1 MRKRSS
7 ILSSIERG
15 MPPKATEMKAPS
27 STAPRAHTCELAHDQ
42 EYMARA
48 LELAAKG
55 QGLASP
61 NPMVGAVLV
70 RDGHVVAEAF
80 HTYDGLRH
88 AEIIALE
95 AAGESARGATLYVN
109 LEPCCHTGRT
119 GPCTRALISAG
130 IARVAAAMRDPNPLV
145 AGRGFQ
151 ELRAAG
157 IRVDCDADSDP
168 DLERARRL
176 NEAFA
181 WWIRKRRPLV
191 TLKTALTLDGSVVLP
206 RSLNGNARGNESRWI
221 TSEISR
227 AEVHRMR
234 HASDAI
240 MTGIGTIRADDPL
253 LTDRSGLPRRRPLLR
268 VVLDSQLRLSPKSQV
283 VRSANGDVLVFTCA
297 RASGV
302 RAKKMSAYGVEIFPV
317 RARRGRPELHAVLAE
332 LGRRDILS
340 VMLEA
345 GPLLNQAALEAD
357 LVEKVRLFYAPTL
370 VGLGSSLPGLAA
382 GKRSRSLRVRELSGM
397 HTENFGPDFAVEGYL
412 RDVYRDH

>member
-1 MRKRSS
+1 MKESASS
-7 ILSSIERG
+7 SVAGAQER
-15 MPPKATEMKAPS
+15 A
-27 STAPRAHTCELAHDQ
+27 CEDDQ
-42 EYMARA
+42 KWMARA

-55 QGLASP
+55 EGLASP

-70 RDGHVVAEAF
+70 RDGRVIAEAF

-95 AAGESARGATLYVN
+95 AAGESARGATLFVN

-119 GPCTRALISAG
+119 GPCTRALVSASV
-130 IARVAAAMRDPNPLV
+130 ARVVAAMPDPNRAV
-145 AGRGFQ
+145 SGRGFK

-157 IRVDCDADSDP
+157 IQVDCGCTSGSC
-168 DLERARRL
+168 EQARRL

-181 WWIRKRRPLV
+181 WWIRKRRPFL
-191 TLKTALTLDGSVVLP
+191 TLKTALTLDGSLVLP
-206 RSLNGNARGNESRWI
+206 RSRNGNESRWI

-240 MTGIGTIRADDPL
+240 LTGIGTVVADDPL

-268 VVLDSQLRLSPKSQV
+268 VVLDSRLRLSPKSQI
-283 VRSANGDVLVFTCA
+283 VRSARGDVMVFTCVNA
-297 RASGV
+297 TSA
-302 RAKKMSAYGVEIFPV
+302 RAKKLAARGVEVFPI
-317 RARRGRPELHAVLAE
+317 RARRGRPDVLAVLEE

-345 GPLLNQAALEAD
+345 GPLLNQAALQAD

-370 VGLGSSLPGLAA
+370 VGLGSSLPGLP
-382 GKRSRSLRVRELSGM
+382 SRHRASALRVRQLSGIR
-397 HTENFGPDFAVEGYL
+397 TENFGPDFAVEGYL
-412 RDVYRDH
+412 RDVYRNH

>member
-1 MRKRSS
+1 MPR
-7 ILSSIERG
+7 EVAG
-15 MPPKATEMKAPS
+15 MKVASGSA
-27 STAPRAHTCELAHDQ
+27 AHSRDHEW
-42 EYMARA
+42 MARA

-55 QGLASP
+55 RGLASP
-61 NPMVGAVLV
+61 NPMVGAVLA
-70 RDGHVVAEAF
+70 RDAQVVAEAF

-95 AAGESARGATLYVN
+95 AAGENARGATLYIN
-109 LEPCCHTGRT
+109 LEPCCHSGRT

-130 IARVAAAMRDPNPLV
+130 IARVAAAMPDPNPRV

-157 IRVDCDADSDP
+157 IRVDCGADSDF
-168 DLERARRL
+168 DAESARRL

-181 WWIRKRRPLV
+181 WWIRKRRPFV
-191 TLKTALTLDGSVVLP
+191 TLKTALTLDGSLVLP
-206 RSLNGNARGNESRWI
+206 HSHDGSESRWI

-240 MTGIGTIRADDPL
+240 MTGIGTILADDPL

-268 VVLDSQLRLSPKSQV
+268 VVLDSRLRLNPKSQL
-283 VRSANGDVLVFTCA
+283 VRSAQGDVLVFTCA
-297 RASGV
+297 GNSSA
-302 RAKKMSAYGVEIFPV
+302 RAKRLSARSVEIVHV
-317 RARRGRPELHAVLAE
+317 RARRGRPDLQAVLEE

-340 VMLEA
+340 VLLEA
-345 GPLLNQAALEAD
+345 GPILNQAALEAD

-370 VGLGSSLPGLAA
+370 VGLGNSLPGLPPR
-382 GKRSRSLRVRELSGM
+382 KRARALRVRELSGVR
-397 HTENFGPDFAVEGYL
+397 TENFGPDFAVEGYL

>member
-1 MRKRSS
+1 MSDEAG
-7 ILSSIERG
+7 ILRAME
-15 MPPKATEMKAPS
+15 
-27 STAPRAHTCELAHDQ
+27 TACDHEF
-42 EYMARA
+42 MARA
-48 LELAAKG
+48 LELAARG

-70 RDGHVVAEAF
+70 RDGQVIAEAF

-95 AAGESARGATLYVN
+95 AADEKARGATLYVN

-119 GPCTRALISAG
+119 GPCTRALIAAG
-130 IARVAAAMRDPNPLV
+130 VARVVAAMVDPNPAV
-145 AGRGFQ
+145 AGRGLK

-157 IRVDCDADSDP
+157 IRVDCSCTSGACA
-168 DLERARRL
+168 EARRL

-191 TLKTALTLDGSVVLP
+191 TLKTALTLDGSLVLP
-206 RSLNGNARGNESRWI
+206 RSRNGNESRWI
-221 TSEISR
+221 TSDISR

-240 MTGIGTIRADDPL
+240 MTGIGTIIADDPL

-268 VVLDSQLRLSPKSQV
+268 VILDSRLRLSPKSQV
-283 VRSANGDVLVFTCA
+283 VRSAQSDVLVFTSASASSA
-297 RASGV
+297 RARSL
-302 RAKKMSAYGVEIFPV
+302 SLHGVEIFHV
-317 RARRGRPELHAVLAE
+317 RPRRGRPDLNAVLEE

-345 GPLLNQAALEAD
+345 GPLLNQAAFEAD

-370 VGLGSSLPGLAA
+370 VGLGSSLPGAPS
-382 GKRSRSLRVRELSGM
+382 GRRSRALRVRELSAM
-397 HTENFGPDFAVEGYL
+397 RIENFGPDFAVEGYL
-412 RDVYRDH
+412 HDVYRNH

>member
-1 MRKRSS
+1 
-7 ILSSIERG
+7 
-15 MPPKATEMKAPS
+15 MPD
-27 STAPRAHTCELAHDQ
+27 LAADHEDHKF
-42 EYMARA
+42 MARA

-55 QGLASP
+55 EGLASP

-70 RDGHVVAEAF
+70 HEGQVIAEGF

-95 AAGESARGATLYVN
+95 AAGANARGATMYVN
-109 LEPCCHTGRT
+109 LEPCSHTGRT

-130 IARVAAAMRDPNPLV
+130 IARVVAAMIDPNPAV
-145 AGRGFQ
+145 AGRGLK

-157 IRVDCDADSDP
+157 IQVDCSCASGACAQ
-168 DLERARRL
+168 ARRL

-181 WWIRKRRPLV
+181 WWIRNRRPLV
-191 TLKTALTLDGSVVLP
+191 TLKTALTLDGSLVLP
-206 RSLNGNARGNESRWI
+206 RSRNRHESRWI

-240 MTGIGTIRADDPL
+240 MTGIGTIIDDDPL

-268 VVLDSQLRLSPKSQV
+268 VILDSQLRLSPKSQV
-283 VRSANGDVLVFTCA
+283 VRSARGDVLVFTCA
-297 RASGV
+297 SASSA
-302 RAKKMSAYGVEIFPV
+302 RAKKLASMGVEISPV
-317 RARRGRPELHAVLAE
+317 RARRGRPDLQAVLEE

-345 GPLLNQAALEAD
+345 GPLLNQAALESD

-370 VGLGSSLPGLAA
+370 VGLGSSLPGLPAR
-382 GKRSRSLRVRELSGM
+382 KRARANSLRVRQLCGVR
-397 HTENFGPDFAVEGYL
+397 TENFGPDFAVEGYL
-412 RDVYRDH
+412 RDVYRDR

>member
-1 MRKRSS
+1 MAMTQATQATDH
-7 ILSSIERG
+7 
-15 MPPKATEMKAPS
+15 MPD
-27 STAPRAHTCELAHDQ
+27 LADDQ
-42 EYMARA
+42 KFLARA

-55 QGLASP
+55 EGLASP

-70 RDGHVVAEAF
+70 RDGRVIAEAF

-95 AAGESARGATLYVN
+95 AAGAGARGATLYIN
-109 LEPCCHTGRT
+109 LEPCSHTGRT
-119 GPCTRALISAG
+119 GPCTSALIAAG
-130 IARVAAAMRDPNPLV
+130 IERVVAGMIDPNPAV
-145 AGRGFQ
+145 SGHGIK

-157 IRVDCDADSDP
+157 IQVECSCTSGLCA
-168 DLERARRL
+168 EARRL

-181 WWIRKRRPLV
+181 WWIRRRRPLV
-191 TLKTALTLDGSVVLP
+191 TLKTALTLDGSLVLP
-206 RSLNGNARGNESRWI
+206 SSRNGHEHRWI

-240 MTGIGTIRADDPL
+240 MTGIGTIIDDDPL

-268 VVLDSQLRLSPKSQV
+268 VILDSRLRLGAKSRA
-283 VRSANGDVLVFTCA
+283 VRTAQGDVLVFTCA
-297 RASGV
+297 SATGA
-302 RAKKMSAYGVEIFPV
+302 RAKKLAALGVEIFPV
-317 RARRGRPELHAVLAE
+317 RSCKGRPDLRVVLEE

-370 VGLGSSLPGLAA
+370 VGFGSSLRGLP
-382 GKRSRSLRVRELSGM
+382 SRKHSSSLRVHQLSGIR
-397 HTENFGPDFAVEGYL
+397 TQTFGPDFAVEGYL

>member
-1 MRKRSS
+1 
-7 ILSSIERG
+7 
-15 MPPKATEMKAPS
+15 MPREAPEMKTPS
-27 STAPRAHTCELAHDQ
+27 GRAAQADTRDRAHDQ
-42 EYMARA
+42 EWMARA

-70 RDGHVVAEAF
+70 RAGRVVAEAF

-88 AEIIALE
+88 AEIMALE
-95 AAGESARGATLYVN
+95 AAGENARGATLYIN
-109 LEPCCHTGRT
+109 LEPCCHSGRT
-119 GPCTRALISAG
+119 GPCTRALIAAG
-130 IARVAAAMRDPNPLV
+130 VQRVAAAMRDPNPLV

-157 IRVDCDADSDP
+157 IRVDCGADSYP
-168 DLERARRL
+168 ESGPHLEKAHRL

-191 TLKTALTLDGSVVLP
+191 TLKTALTLDGSLVLP
-206 RSLNGNARGNESRWI
+206 RSRNGNEARWI

-240 MTGIGTIRADDPL
+240 LTGIGTILADDPL
-253 LTDRSGLPRRRPLLR
+253 LTDRSGLPRRRPLVR
-268 VVLDSQLRLSPKSQV
+268 VVLDSRLRLNPKSQI
-283 VRSANGDVLVFTCA
+283 VRSAQGDALVFTCA
-297 RASGV
+297 SASSA
-302 RAKKMSAYGVEIFPV
+302 RAKRLSALGVEIFHV
-317 RARRGRPELHAVLAE
+317 RARRGRPDLDAVLDE

-345 GPLLNQAALEAD
+345 GPLLDQAALEAD

-370 VGLGSSLPGLAA
+370 VGLGSSLPGLPAR
-382 GKRSRSLRVRELSGM
+382 KRARALRVRELSGIR
-397 HTENFGPDFAVEGYL
+397 TENFGPDFAVEGYL
-412 RDVYRDH
+412 HDVYRDH

>member
-1 MRKRSS
+1 
-7 ILSSIERG
+7 
-15 MPPKATEMKAPS
+15 MPRETAEMKAGPS
-27 STAPRAHTCELAHDQ
+27 STADHSALERSDDQ
-42 EYMARA
+42 KWLARA

-70 RDGHVVAEAF
+70 RDGALIAEGF

-95 AAGESARGATLYVN
+95 AAGEKARGATLYVN
-109 LEPCCHTGRT
+109 LEPCSHTGRT

-130 IARVAAAMRDPNPLV
+130 IERVVAGMIDPNPAV
-145 AGRGFQ
+145 AGRGLK

-157 IRVDCDADSDP
+157 IRVDCSCTSGACA
-168 DLERARRL
+168 EARRL

-181 WWIRKRRPLV
+181 WWIRNRRPLL
-191 TLKTALTLDGSVVLP
+191 TLKTAMTLDGSLVLP
-206 RSLNGNARGNESRWI
+206 RSRNGNESRWI

-240 MTGIGTIRADDPL
+240 MTGIGTILADDPL

-268 VVLDSQLRLSPKSQV
+268 VVLDSRLRLSPKSQI
-283 VRSANGDVLVFTCA
+283 VRSAKSDVLVFTCA
-297 RASGV
+297 SASSA
-302 RAKKMSAYGVEIFPV
+302 RAKKLSALGIEIFPV
-317 RARRGRPELHAVLAE
+317 RARRGRPELQAVLEE

-357 LVEKVRLFYAPTL
+357 VVEKVRLFYAPTL
-370 VGLGSSLPGLAA
+370 VGLGSSLPGL
-382 GKRSRSLRVRELSGM
+382 GSRKRASPVRVRELSGVR
-397 HTENFGPDFAVEGYL
+397 TENFGPDFAVEGYL
-412 RDVYRDH
+412 RDVYRNR

>member
-7 ILSSIERG
+7 ILSSIERA

-95 AAGESARGATLYVN
+95 AGGKGARGATLYVN

-151 ELRAAG
+151 QLRAAG
-157 IRVDCDADSDP
+157 IRVDCRADSDP

-181 WWIRKRRPLV
+181 WWIRKRRPFV

-206 RSLNGNARGNESRWI
+206 RSPNGNPRGSESRWI
-221 TSEISR
+221 T
-227 AEVHRMR
+227 
-234 HASDAI
+234 
-240 MTGIGTIRADDPL
+240 
-253 LTDRSGLPRRRPLLR
+253 
-268 VVLDSQLRLSPKSQV
+268 
-283 VRSANGDVLVFTCA
+283 
-297 RASGV
+297 
-302 RAKKMSAYGVEIFPV
+302 
-317 RARRGRPELHAVLAE
+317 
-332 LGRRDILS
+332 
-340 VMLEA
+340 
-345 GPLLNQAALEAD
+345 
-357 LVEKVRLFYAPTL
+357 
-370 VGLGSSLPGLAA
+370 
-382 GKRSRSLRVRELSGM
+382 
-397 HTENFGPDFAVEGYL
+397 
-412 RDVYRDH
+412 

>member
-1 MRKRSS
+1 
-7 ILSSIERG
+7 
-15 MPPKATEMKAPS
+15 MPRESAEMKAAGGAAD
-27 STAPRAHTCELAHDQ
+27 APERELSRDQ

-55 QGLASP
+55 RGLASP

-70 RDGHVVAEAF
+70 RDGKVIAEGF

-95 AAGESARGATLYVN
+95 AAGENARGATVYVN
-109 LEPCCHTGRT
+109 LEPCSHTGRT
-119 GPCTRALISAG
+119 GPCSRALISAG
-130 IARVAAAMRDPNPLV
+130 VERVVAAMIDPNPAV
-145 AGRGFQ
+145 AGRGLK

-157 IRVDCDADSDP
+157 IQVDCSCTSGACA
-168 DLERARRL
+168 EARRL

-191 TLKTALTLDGSVVLP
+191 TLKTALTLDGSLVLP
-206 RSLNGNARGNESRWI
+206 RLRNGDESRWI

-240 MTGIGTIRADDPL
+240 MTGIGTVLADDPL

-268 VVLDSQLRLSPKSQV
+268 VILDSRLRLSPKSQV
-283 VRSANGDVLVFTCA
+283 VRSAKGEVLVLTS
-297 RASGV
+297 ASPSSAL
-302 RAKKMSAYGVEIFPV
+302 AKKLSALGVEVFPV
-317 RARRGRPELHAVLAE
+317 RARHGRPDLHAVLEE

-357 LVEKVRLFYAPTL
+357 VIEKVRLFYAPTL
-370 VGLGSSLPGLAA
+370 VGLGSSLPGLPA
-382 GKRSRSLRVRELSGM
+382 GKRSRMPRVRELSSIR
-397 HTENFGPDFAVEGYL
+397 TENFGPDFAVEGYL

>member
-1 MRKRSS
+1 
-7 ILSSIERG
+7 
-15 MPPKATEMKAPS
+15 
-27 STAPRAHTCELAHDQ
+27 LA
-42 EYMARA
+42 RT

-55 QGLASP
+55 EGLASP

-70 RDGHVVAEAF
+70 RDGRVIAEAF

-95 AAGESARGATLYVN
+95 TARTNARGATLYVN
-109 LEPCCHTGRT
+109 LEPCSHTGRT

-130 IARVAAAMRDPNPLV
+130 VRRVVAGMVDPNPAV
-145 AGRGFQ
+145 SGRGIKD
-151 ELRAAG
+151 LRAAG
-157 IRVDCDADSDP
+157 IQVECSCTSGACAD
-168 DLERARRL
+168 ARRL

-191 TLKTALTLDGSVVLP
+191 TLKTALTLDGSLVLP
-206 RSLNGNARGNESRWI
+206 RSRNGRDSRWI

-240 MTGIGTIRADDPL
+240 MTGIGTIMDDDPL

-268 VVLDSQLRLSPKSQV
+268 VILDSRLRLSPKSQLV
-283 VRSANGDVLVFTCA
+283 CTAQDDVLVFTCA
-297 RASGV
+297 SAVSA
-302 RAKKMSAYGVEIFPV
+302 RAKKLAALGIEIFKVP
-317 RARRGRPELHAVLAE
+317 ARHGRPDLHAVLEE

-345 GPLLNQAALEAD
+345 GPQLNQAALEAD
-357 LVEKVRLFYAPTL
+357 LVDKVRLFYAPTL
-370 VGLGSSLPGLAA
+370 VELGSSLPGLP
-382 GKRSRSLRVRELSGM
+382 LRKGARALHVRQLSGLR
-397 HTENFGPDFAVEGYL
+397 TQNFGPDFAVEGYL

>member
-1 MRKRSS
+1 
-7 ILSSIERG
+7 
-15 MPPKATEMKAPS
+15 
-27 STAPRAHTCELAHDQ
+27 
-42 EYMARA
+42 
-48 LELAAKG
+48 
-55 QGLASP
+55 
-61 NPMVGAVLV
+61 MVGAVLV
-70 RDGHVVAEAF
+70 RDGRVAAEAF

-88 AEIIALE
+88 AEIIAIE
-95 AAGESARGATLYVN
+95 AAGENARGATLYIN
-109 LEPCCHTGRT
+109 LEPCCHAGRT

-130 IARVAAAMRDPNPLV
+130 IARVVAAMRDPNPRV

-157 IRVDCDADSDP
+157 IRVDGDADSGP
-168 DLERARRL
+168 DSDADAEKARRL

-191 TLKTALTLDGSVVLP
+191 TLKTALTLDGSLVLP
-206 RSLNGNARGNESRWI
+206 RSRNGNQPRWI

-240 MTGIGTIRADDPL
+240 MTGIGTILADDPL
-253 LTDRSGLPRRRPLLR
+253 LTDRSGLARRRPLLR
-268 VVLDSQLRLSPKSQV
+268 VILDSRLRLSSRSQV
-283 VRSANGDVLVFTCA
+283 VRSAQDDVLIFT
-297 RASGV
+297 RASASSA
-302 RAKKMSAYGVEIFPV
+302 RAKKLSAHGVEIV
-317 RARRGRPELHAVLAE
+317 RTRAHRGRPDLQAVLKE

-370 VGLGSSLPGLAA
+370 VGLGSPLPGQ
-382 GKRSRSLRVRELSGM
+382 SLRNRARAFRVRELSGIR
-397 HTENFGPDFAVEGYL
+397 TENFGPDFAVEGYL
-412 RDVYRDH
+412 RDVYRNR

>member
-1 MRKRSS
+1 MSDDAG
-7 ILSSIERG
+7 ILRAME
-15 MPPKATEMKAPS
+15 
-27 STAPRAHTCELAHDQ
+27 TARDHEF
-42 EYMARA
+42 MARA

-55 QGLASP
+55 EGLASP
-61 NPMVGAVLV
+61 NPMVGAVLA
-70 RDGHVVAEAF
+70 RDGRVIAEAF

-95 AAGESARGATLYVN
+95 AAGGDARGATLYIN
-109 LEPCCHTGRT
+109 LEPCSHTGRT
-119 GPCTRALISAG
+119 GPCTRALIAAG
-130 IARVAAAMRDPNPLV
+130 VARVVAAMIDPNPAV
-145 AGRGFQ
+145 AGRGLK

-157 IRVDCDADSDP
+157 IEVDCSCTSGACA
-168 DLERARRL
+168 EARRL

-191 TLKTALTLDGSVVLP
+191 TLKTALTLDGSLVLP
-206 RSLNGNARGNESRWI
+206 RSRNGNASRWI

-240 MTGIGTIRADDPL
+240 MTGIGTILADDPL

-268 VVLDSQLRLSPKSQV
+268 VVLDSRLRLSPKSQI
-283 VRSANGDVLVFTCA
+283 VRSAQGDVLVFTCA
-297 RASGV
+297 SAASA
-302 RAKKMSAYGVEIFPV
+302 RAKALSGRGIEIFPV
-317 RARRGRPELHAVLAE
+317 RARRGRPDLRAVLEE

-345 GPLLNQAALEAD
+345 GPLLSQAALEAD

-370 VGLGSSLPGLAA
+370 VGLGSSLPGLPA
-382 GKRSRSLRVRELSGM
+382 GKRARANSLRVRELSGVR
-397 HTENFGPDFAVEGYL
+397 TENFGRDFAVEGYL

>member
-1 MRKRSS
+1 
-7 ILSSIERG
+7 
-15 MPPKATEMKAPS
+15 MPRQAPEMKAPAGS
-27 STAPRAHTCELAHDQ
+27 VASAHTRDRAHDQINDQAHDQTNDQ

-48 LELAAKG
+48 LELAAQG

-70 RDGHVVAEAF
+70 RDGRVVAEGF

-95 AAGESARGATLYVN
+95 AAGENARGATLYIN

-130 IARVAAAMRDPNPLV
+130 IARVVAAMPDPNRAV
-145 AGRGFQ
+145 SGRGFR

-157 IRVDCDADSDP
+157 IQVDCSCTSGAC
-168 DLERARRL
+168 EQARRL

-191 TLKTALTLDGSVVLP
+191 TLKTALTLDGSLVLP
-206 RSLNGNARGNESRWI
+206 RSRNGSQPRWI

-253 LTDRSGLPRRRPLLR
+253 LTDRSGLPRRRPILR
-268 VVLDSQLRLSPKSQV
+268 VILDSRLRLSPKSQV
-283 VRSANGDVLVFTCA
+283 VRSAQGDVLVFTCA
-297 RASGV
+297 GASSA
-302 RAKKMSAYGVEIFPV
+302 RAKKLSAHGVEIFQV
-317 RARRGRPELHAVLAE
+317 RARRGRPDLQAALEE
-332 LGRRDILS
+332 LGHRDMLS
-340 VMLEA
+340 AMLEA

-370 VGLGSSLPGLAA
+370 VGLGSSLPGLPLR
-382 GKRSRSLRVRELSGM
+382 KRARAFRVRDLSSVR
-397 HTENFGPDFAVEGYL
+397 TENFGPDFAVEGYL
-412 RDVYRDH
+412 RDVYRNR

>member
-1 MRKRSS
+1 
-7 ILSSIERG
+7 
-15 MPPKATEMKAPS
+15 MPGETAEVKAAAIG
-27 STAPRAHTCELAHDQ
+27 TADAQARDRTHDQ
-42 EYMARA
+42 NNDQKWMARA

-55 QGLASP
+55 RGLASP

-70 RDGHVVAEAF
+70 RDGRVIAEAL

-95 AAGESARGATLYVN
+95 AAGENARGATLYVN
-109 LEPCCHTGRT
+109 FEPCCHTGRT
-119 GPCTRALISAG
+119 GPCTRAVISAG
-130 IARVAAAMRDPNPLV
+130 IARVVAAMRDPNPAV
-145 AGRGFQ
+145 TGRGFE

-157 IRVDCDADSDP
+157 IRVDCVADSDADS
-168 DLERARRL
+168 EMARRL

-191 TLKTALTLDGSVVLP
+191 TLKTALTLDGSLVLP
-206 RSLNGNARGNESRWI
+206 RSRNGNESRWI

-240 MTGIGTIRADDPL
+240 VTGIGTILADDPL
-253 LTDRSGLPRRRPLLR
+253 LTDRSGLPRRRALLR
-268 VVLDSQLRLSPKSQV
+268 VVLDSRLRLGPKLQV
-283 VRSANGDVLVFTCA
+283 VRSALSDLLVFTCA
-297 RASGV
+297 STTSD
-302 RAKKMSAYGVEIFPV
+302 RAKKLSARGIEICHV
-317 RARRGRPELHAVLAE
+317 RARRGRPDLQAVLEE
-332 LGRRDILS
+332 LGRREILS

-345 GPLLNQAALEAD
+345 GPVLNRAALEAD

-370 VGLGSSLPGLAA
+370 VGLGSSLPGLPARQRA
-382 GKRSRSLRVRELSGM
+382 RPFRVRQLSGVR
-397 HTENFGPDFAVEGYL
+397 TENFGPDFAVEGYL

>member
-1 MRKRSS
+1 
-7 ILSSIERG
+7 
-15 MPPKATEMKAPS
+15 
-27 STAPRAHTCELAHDQ
+27 
-42 EYMARA
+42 
-48 LELAAKG
+48 
-55 QGLASP
+55 
-61 NPMVGAVLV
+61 MVGAVLV
-70 RDGHVVAEAF
+70 RDGQVVAEAF

-88 AEIIALE
+88 AEIMALE
-95 AAGESARGATLYVN
+95 AAGENARGATLYIN
-109 LEPCCHTGRT
+109 LEPCCHSGRT
-119 GPCTRALISAG
+119 GPCTRALIAAG
-130 IARVAAAMRDPNPLV
+130 IQRVAAAMRDPNPLV

-168 DLERARRL
+168 DSDPDSEKARRL

-191 TLKTALTLDGSVVLP
+191 TLKTALTLDGSLVLP
-206 RSLNGNARGNESRWI
+206 RSRNGNPHGKEARWI

-240 MTGIGTIRADDPL
+240 MTGIGTILADDPL

-268 VVLDSQLRLSPKSQV
+268 VVLDSRLRLNPKSQI
-283 VRSANGDVLVFTCA
+283 VRSAEGDVLVFTCA
-297 RASGV
+297 STSSA
-302 RAKKMSAYGVEIFPV
+302 RAKRLSAHGVEICHV
-317 RARRGRPELHAVLAE
+317 RARRGRPDLDAVLDE

-370 VGLGSSLPGLAA
+370 VGLGSSLPGLPLRKRA
-382 GKRSRSLRVRELSGM
+382 GARAFRVRELSGVR
-397 HTENFGPDFAVEGYL
+397 TENFGPDFAVEGYL

>member
-1 MRKRSS
+1 
-7 ILSSIERG
+7 
-15 MPPKATEMKAPS
+15 MPRETAEMKAAAT
-27 STAPRAHTCELAHDQ
+27 STSDTQARDRTNDQ
-42 EYMARA
+42 EFMARA
-48 LELAAKG
+48 LELAVRG
-55 QGLASP
+55 RGLASP

-70 RDGHVVAEAF
+70 RDGKVIAEGF

-95 AAGESARGATLYVN
+95 AAGENARGATMYVN
-109 LEPCCHTGRT
+109 LEPCSHTGRT
-119 GPCTRALISAG
+119 GPCSRALISAG
-130 IARVAAAMRDPNPLV
+130 VERVVAAMIDPNPAV
-145 AGRGFQ
+145 AGRGLK

-157 IRVDCDADSDP
+157 IQVDCSCTSGACT
-168 DLERARRL
+168 EARRL

-191 TLKTALTLDGSVVLP
+191 TLKTALTLDGSLVLP
-206 RSLNGNARGNESRWI
+206 RPQKAKSNGNESRWI

-240 MTGIGTIRADDPL
+240 MTGIGTILADDPL

-268 VVLDSQLRLSPKSQV
+268 VVLDSRLRLSSKSQV
-283 VRSANGDVLVFTCA
+283 ARSGKGDVVVFTCA
-297 RASGV
+297 SASSV
-302 RAKKMSAYGVEIFPV
+302 RAKKLNAHGVEIFPV
-317 RARRGRPELHAVLAE
+317 RARRGRPDLHPVLEE

-357 LVEKVRLFYAPTL
+357 VVEKVRLFYAPTL
-370 VGLGSSLPGLAA
+370 VGLGSSLPGLPAS
-382 GKRSRSLRVRELSGM
+382 KRSRMPRVRELSGVRAE
-397 HTENFGPDFAVEGYL
+397 TFGPDFAVEGYL
-412 RDVYRDH
+412 RDVYRDR

>member
-1 MRKRSS
+1 
-7 ILSSIERG
+7 
-15 MPPKATEMKAPS
+15 MPRETAEMKAAGGAADTPE
-27 STAPRAHTCELAHDQ
+27 RDQ

-55 QGLASP
+55 RGLASP

-70 RDGHVVAEAF
+70 RDGKVIAEGF

-95 AAGESARGATLYVN
+95 ASGEKARGATMYVN
-109 LEPCCHTGRT
+109 LEPCSHTGRT
-119 GPCTRALISAG
+119 GPCSRSLISAG
-130 IARVAAAMRDPNPLV
+130 VERVVAAMIDPNPAV
-145 AGRGFQ
+145 AGRGLK

-157 IRVDCDADSDP
+157 IQVDCSCTSGACA
-168 DLERARRL
+168 EARRL

-191 TLKTALTLDGSVVLP
+191 TLKTALTLDGSLVLP
-206 RSLNGNARGNESRWI
+206 RSRNGNESRWI

-240 MTGIGTIRADDPL
+240 MTGIGTILADDPL

-268 VVLDSQLRLSPKSQV
+268 VVLDSRLRLSPKSQV
-283 VRSANGDVLVFTCA
+283 VRSAKGDVLVFTSA
-297 RASGV
+297 GASSA
-302 RAKKMSAYGVEIFPV
+302 RAKKLSALGVEIFSV
-317 RARRGRPELHAVLAE
+317 RARRGHPDLQAVLEE

-370 VGLGSSLPGLAA
+370 VGLGSSLPGLPA
-382 GKRSRSLRVRELSGM
+382 GKRSRMPRVRELSGVR
-397 HTENFGPDFAVEGYL
+397 TENFGPDFAVEGYL
-412 RDVYRDH
+412 RDVYRNR

>member
-1 MRKRSS
+1 M
-7 ILSSIERG
+7 
-15 MPPKATEMKAPS
+15 
-27 STAPRAHTCELAHDQ
+27 HDLADDHGW
-42 EYMARA
+42 MARA

-55 QGLASP
+55 ESLASP

-70 RDGHVVAEAF
+70 RDGRIIAEGF

-95 AAGESARGATLYVN
+95 AAGENARGATLYVN

-130 IARVAAAMRDPNPLV
+130 VARVVAAMPDPNRAV
-145 AGRGFQ
+145 SGRGFK

-157 IRVDCDADSDP
+157 IQVDCTCTSGSC
-168 DLERARRL
+168 EQARRL

-191 TLKTALTLDGSVVLP
+191 TLKTALTLDGSLVLP
-206 RSLNGNARGNESRWI
+206 PSRNGNQSRWI

-240 MTGIGTIRADDPL
+240 MTGIGTVIDDDPL

-268 VVLDSQLRLSPKSQV
+268 VVLDSRLRLSPKSQI
-283 VRSANGDVLVFTCA
+283 VRSANADVLVFTCA
-297 RASGV
+297 SASSA
-302 RAKKMSAYGVEIFPV
+302 RAKKLAAHGVEIFRV
-317 RARRGRPELHAVLAE
+317 RARRGRPDLLAVLEE
-332 LGRRDILS
+332 LGRREILS

-345 GPLLNQAALEAD
+345 GPILNQAALAAD

-370 VGLGSSLPGLAA
+370 VGLGSSLPGLPAGKGAA
-382 GKRSRSLRVRELSGM
+382 GLRVRELSGIR
-397 HTENFGPDFAVEGYL
+397 TENFGPDFAVEGYL
-412 RDVYRDH
+412 RDVYRNH